1 MIGVAIAVG
10 GGGSIAIVVVIA
22 LAIRGGNRWKPPRYP
37 LRRGSGQNVRRLR
50 ALPSP

>member
-1 MIGVAIAVG
+1 MIAVAIAVG

-22 LAIRGGNRWKPPRYP
+22 LAIRGGNRRTTPRYP